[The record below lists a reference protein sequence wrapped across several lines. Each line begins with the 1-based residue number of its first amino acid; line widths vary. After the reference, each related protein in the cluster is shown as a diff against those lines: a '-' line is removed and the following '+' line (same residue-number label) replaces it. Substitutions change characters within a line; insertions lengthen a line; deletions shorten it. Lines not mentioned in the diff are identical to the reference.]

1 MYLQCKA
8 AGYTELMTECLEY
21 AADLNDTQPLPGFP
35 SAMALRAENQ
45 KHFAKVSTLR
55 KSVRWVQLNK
65 QRCQRLDGREIEIN
79 RMGNIYE

>member
-55 KSVRWVQLNK
+55 KSVR
-65 QRCQRLDGREIEIN
+65 
-79 RMGNIYE
+79 